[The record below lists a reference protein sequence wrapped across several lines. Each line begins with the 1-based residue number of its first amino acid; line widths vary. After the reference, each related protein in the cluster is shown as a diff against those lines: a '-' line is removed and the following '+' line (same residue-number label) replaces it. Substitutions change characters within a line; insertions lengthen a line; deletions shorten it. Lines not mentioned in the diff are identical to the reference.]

1 MTFDREITIETANG
15 RLSGSLCVPFHSPAI
30 VLFAHG
36 TGSSRNSPR
45 NQFVAQQLQKVGL
58 STLMLDLLTSQEE
71 TVDELNGHKRF
82 DIELLSLRVSQAI
95 EWLGIDAS
103 THDLPI
109 GLFGASTGS
118 AAAMVAA
125 AKNTKVKAV
134 VSRGGR
140 VDLATDFLPMVE
152 APTLLIVGQNDQ
164 PVLNLNTLAIELLK
178 CPKQLKIIPDASH
191 LFEEPGALDQVA
203 AQASIWFC
211 KYLAPGLPLQEEL
224 EPELEAVQS
233 NLPT

>member
-1 MTFDREITIETANG
+1 MTFDREIYIETAKG
-15 RLSGSLCVPFHSPAI
+15 RLSGSLRMPFRSHGI

-36 TGSSRNSPR
+36 SGSSRNSPR
-45 NQFVAQQLQKVGL
+45 NQFVAEQLQNAGL
-58 STLMLDLLTSQEE
+58 STLLLDLLTSQEE
-71 TVDELNGHKRF
+71 TVDELTGHLRF
-82 DIELLSLRVSQAI
+82 DIDLLALRVSQAI

-103 THDLPI
+103 TCGLPI

-118 AAAMVAA
+118 AAAIAA
-125 AKNTKVKAV
+125 AARSSAVKAI

-140 VDLATDFLPMVE
+140 VDLATNFLELVE

-164 PVLNLNTLAIELLK
+164 PVLDLNTLAMELLR

-203 AQASIWFC
+203 AQASIWFT
-211 KYLAPGLPLQEEL
+211 KYLVPEFSDLQES
-224 EPELEAVQS
+224 A
-233 NLPT
+233 

>member
-1 MTFDREITIETANG
+1 MTFDREITIETAKG
-15 RLSGSLCVPFHSPAI
+15 RLSGSLCVPFHSKAI

-45 NQFVAQQLQKVGL
+45 NQFVAQQLNKVGI

-71 TVDELNGHKRF
+71 TIDELNGHFRN
-82 DIELLSLRVSQAI
+82 DIELLALRVAQAI

-109 GLFGASTGS
+109 GIFGASTGS
-118 AAAMVAA
+118 AAAIIAA
-125 AKNTKVKAV
+125 AKSNSVKAV

-140 VDLATDFLPMVE
+140 VDLVTDFLPMVE
-152 APTLLIVGQNDQ
+152 APTLLLVGQNDQ
-164 PVLNLNTLAIELLK
+164 PLLDLNTSAIELLK

-203 AQASIWFC
+203 AQASMWFNR
-211 KYLAPGLPLQEEL
+211 YLIPVPVLEQES
-224 EPELEAVQS
+224 AR
-233 NLPT
+233 

>member
-1 MTFDREITIETANG
+1 MTFDREIFIETARG
-15 RLSGSLCVPFHSPAI
+15 RLLGNLCIPFHSPAI

-45 NQFVAQQLQKVGL
+45 NQFVAQQLHKTGL

-71 TVDELNGHKRF
+71 TIDELNGHLRF
-82 DIELLSLRVSQAI
+82 DVELLALRVAQAI

-103 THDLPI
+103 THELPI

-118 AAAMVAA
+118 AAALIAC
-125 AKNTKVKAV
+125 AKSPSVKAV

-140 VDLATDFLPMVE
+140 VDLATDFLPMVD
-152 APTLLIVGQNDQ
+152 APTLLLVGQNDENI
-164 PVLNLNTLAIELLK
+164 LNLNTLAIELLN

-203 AQASIWFC
+203 AQASMWFT
-211 KYLAPGLPLQEEL
+211 KYLIPQPVL
-224 EPELEAVQS
+224 EKESA
-233 NLPT
+233 